1 MQTLLSSLCSCV
13 IPKTENLTLKIEYTD
28 NCINEAK
35 FMKSQTNTKYSE
47 KNTTSISPNNYLN
60 ITNKYNNTSISNSKF
75 DTQLNNSINF
85 TNLSNISNS
94 GRMSP
99 CNISSKQS
107 ANTLKHKTLISK
119 HKMSKRIINE
129 NEIFNRFQDNVD
141 NIINEIQKKRT
152 ISESD
157 DSEMCF
163 SK

>member
-1 MQTLLSSLCSCV
+1 MQTLLSSLCSCI

-28 NCINEAK
+28 NCINDAK
-35 FMKSQTNTKYSE
+35 FMKYQTNTKYSE

-60 ITNKYNNTSISNSKF
+60 ITNKYNNTSISNIKL

-99 CNISSKQS
+99 CNILSKQS
-107 ANTLKHKTLISK
+107 VNPQKHKTLISK
-119 HKMSKRIINE
+119 HKMSKRFINE
-129 NEIFNRFQDNVD
+129 NEIFNRFQENVD
-141 NIINEIQKKRT
+141 NIINEIKKKRT